1 MGATFAAVFKFS
13 LIAFT
18 SIFFLVDPFAV
29 IPAFLTMTADED
41 QLSRRHA
48 ARRAAFTCFVVL
60 TSFALTGSL
69 VFKVFG
75 ITLPAFKIA
84 GGIILLLI
92 GIDMLQ
98 ARRSPTNEV
107 AGEPQEAAEKEDV
120 SVIPLGIPMLA
131 GPGSISTVIVLMGE
145 TGHWWHV
152 IPVFAAIAVTSMAS
166 YAVLAGAD
174 RVRQYLGPTGIRI
187 MMRFMGLLLM
197 GVAIQFIL
205 NGFADVGLIHQG

>member
-1 MGATFAAVFKFS
+1 MSLRLCGDLCWQSVVRSDGQNLQAGFFGGTISPPTLMFPRRSGAI
-13 LIAFT
+13 L
-18 SIFFLVDPFAV
+18 
-29 IPAFLTMTADED
+29 PASQRKSSTK
-41 QLSRRHA
+41 S
-48 ARRAAFTCFVVL
+48 
-60 TSFALTGSL
+60 AL
-69 VFKVFG
+69 FKVFG

-107 AGEPQEAAEKEDV
+107 AGESQEAAEKEDV

-152 IPVFAAIAVTSMAS
+152 IPVFTAIAVTSIAS
-166 YAVLAGAD
+166 YAVLAAAD
-174 RVRQYLGPTGIRI
+174 RVRQYLGHTGIRI
-187 MMRFMGLLLM
+187 LMRFMGLLLM
-197 GVAIQFIL
+197 GVAIQFII
-205 NGFADVGLIHQG
+205 NGFTDVGLVHPR